1 MKVPTQSELVAHS
14 KNEEIIIGVGPRF
27 FQSVIFSTLTILLC
41 TTQKRDCMT
50 LSPSSE
56 IRRVVAMQEEP
67 HTSWKTK
74 YLKEPCS
81 GTIINNIKP

>member
-1 MKVPTQSELVAHS
+1 MKVPTQSELVALS

-50 LSPSSE
+50 LIPSSE

-67 HTSWKTK
+67 PHFLENKVFERALLWYYNK
-74 YLKEPCS
+74 
-81 GTIINNIKP
+81 